1 MRCVIQFCGSNSWVS
16 NEPSI
21 FWKHI
26 SLANTRNFISRREET
41 VNWDVKCMTWCFF
54 LQVFMITRWGQGLG
68 RSWFFP
74 HLLDVWNYRWGCSA
88 WLWGPWFN
96 AHELPTCLQSFFVPK
111 YVWNPNQHDAFL
123 KRKIKNIQNAL
134 PRCCCF
140 LLVLQTNSAA
150 LSHHPMF
157 KLFATKMSLIINHL
171 IRWIKRHLHSGWQ
184 GCCPRKNAQI
194 CLGNLTVWPIR
205 IIPEYVY
212 SRISMC
218 SLMKHWCW
226 KWISVDYIADVSQVH
241 IEDRRASFKPWIRR
255 EHEVGCRWCQISLT
269 RKQTC

>member
-96 AHELPTCLQSFFVPK
+96 AHELPTCLQSFFLFQNMFGIQTNMMHF
-111 YVWNPNQHDAFL
+111 WNVKL
-123 KRKIKNIQNAL
+123 KIFKMHYQGVVVSYLSSKQTVLPSAITQCSNFSP
-134 PRCCCF
+134 PRC
-140 LLVLQTNSAA
+140 
-150 LSHHPMF
+150 H
-157 KLFATKMSLIINHL
+157 
-171 IRWIKRHLHSGWQ
+171 
-184 GCCPRKNAQI
+184 
-194 CLGNLTVWPIR
+194 
-205 IIPEYVY
+205 
-212 SRISMC
+212 
-218 SLMKHWCW
+218 
-226 KWISVDYIADVSQVH
+226 
-241 IEDRRASFKPWIRR
+241 
-255 EHEVGCRWCQISLT
+255 
-269 RKQTC
+269 